1 MATTQAPVKSTT
13 WKIDPAHSNVEF
25 AVKHLMI
32 STVKGLFTDVEGEIV
47 IVDGDPSRSSVTATL
62 EAASIDSRTGQ
73 RDDHLRSAD
82 FLDAANFPEITFQST
97 RISGAE
103 SEFEV
108 VGNLTIRG
116 VTRAVTLDVTNE
128 GAGKDPWGGD
138 RIAFSATTKLD
149 RRDFGLTWNQAVE
162 AGGVLVGNDVKI
174 SIDVQAV
181 KQA

>member
-1 MATTQAPVKSTT
+1 MATAQAPVKTST
-13 WKIDPAHSNVEF
+13 WKIDPSHSSVEF

-32 STVKGLFTDVEGEIV
+32 STVKGHLSDVEGEIV
-47 IVDGDPSRSSVTATL
+47 IADGEPSQSSVTATL
-62 EAASIDSRTGQ
+62 KAASIDTRTGQ

-82 FLDAANFPEITFQST
+82 FLDVANHTDITFKST
-97 RISGAE
+97 RITGDQSG
-103 SEFEV
+103 FTV
-108 VGNLTIRG
+108 TGNLTIRG
-116 VTRAVTLDVTNE
+116 VTREVTLDVTNE

-149 RRDFGLTWNQAVE
+149 RREFGLTYNQAIE

>member
-1 MATTQAPVKSTT
+1 MGSTQTAIETST
-13 WKIDPAHSNVEF
+13 WKIDPNHSTVEF

-32 STVKGLFTDVEGEIV
+32 STVKGRFSEVEGEIV
-47 IVDGDPSRSSVTATL
+47 IADGDPSHSSVTATIK
-62 EAASIDSRTGQ
+62 AASIDTHTGQ

-82 FLDAANFPEITFQST
+82 FLDAANFPELTFTST
-97 RISGAE
+97 RITGSE

-108 VGNLTIRG
+108 TGDLTIRG
-116 VTRAVTLDVTNE
+116 VTREITLDVTNE
-128 GAGKDPWGGD
+128 GSGKDPWGGD

-149 RRDFGLTWNQAVE
+149 RRDFGLTWNQAIE
-162 AGGVLVGNDVKI
+162 AGGVLVGNDVKV